1 MKEGGAE
8 VEVGTG
14 NSFLVCL
21 VATKSEFAR
30 EEGTHIFM
38 DQNAALNIG
47 GEGGSMVS
55 KGEVVLTMTGVVVRL
70 KVKVGDE
77 KVVAEI
83 VRKWGWSIV
92 ISGECVLYTMFLDT
106 WRCDE
111 FLI

>member
-1 MKEGGAE
+1 ME
-8 VEVGTG
+8 VEVGPG
-14 NSFLVCL
+14 MLSLICL
-21 VATKSEFAR
+21 VTTESEFAR

-55 KGEVVLTMTGVVVRL
+55 KGEVVFPMTGVVVVL

-83 VRKWGWSIV
+83 VRKWGRRILVNSVCV
-92 ISGECVLYTMFLDT
+92 ILKYNVP
-106 WRCDE
+106 
-111 FLI
+111 

>member
-1 MKEGGAE
+1 MGGRE
-8 VEVGTG
+8 KSTGSEEKVGFTMLG
-14 NSFLVCL
+14 VF
-21 VATKSEFAR
+21 
-30 EEGTHIFM
+30 
-38 DQNAALNIG
+38 
-47 GEGGSMVS
+47 
-55 KGEVVLTMTGVVVRL
+55 VVL
-70 KVKVGDE
+70 KVKVVVE